1 MTGAS
6 MLGERVRERPAV
18 GAPRRWEFPLPQV
31 HELPNGM
38 RLLLVDVPGQH
49 VLSLR
54 VGLRLPVA
62 GETPGTEG
70 ATLLMARALDEGTA
84 RRSAEEMA
92 VLIERHGIAW
102 GTGVGERG
110 VHLGCE
116 VTARHLRTSLEIV
129 REVLA
134 EAAFPDAEVARIV
147 RHRLADIAHE
157 LAEPGARASLEL
169 RSAYF
174 DAGDRA
180 SRPLGGTRDSVAALT
195 AQDLRDRHARLTPHR
210 GTVVLTGDLST
221 VPDPAGEVAAVLGS
235 WNGAGTAAE
244 DPAPGV
250 RSAEAGR
257 VVLVARPGLAQTEVY
272 LGRPGP
278 DRRTEHG
285 WGTYQ
290 ALAMALGGSPHARID
305 RVLREERGYTYG
317 IRAGFRPRSS
327 GGLTVVGGSVRADAT
342 VPALQELVQI
352 LERSDLTE
360 QEVRRAAD
368 FVTMTAP
375 GRYATADAVA
385 DELISLAD
393 DGLDPGTVTRTLD
406 HLRVLTADQVVRAW
420 QEVLE
425 GPGWTTVLVG
435 DPDHAE
441 GVDGLGL
448 GPVTVIP

>member
-1 MTGAS
+1 
-6 MLGERVRERPAV
+6 
-18 GAPRRWEFPLPQV
+18 
-31 HELPNGM
+31 
-38 RLLLVDVPGQH
+38 
-49 VLSLR
+49 
-54 VGLRLPVA
+54 
-62 GETPGTEG
+62 
-70 ATLLMARALDEGTA
+70 
-84 RRSAEEMA
+84 
-92 VLIERHGIAW
+92 
-102 GTGVGERG
+102 
-110 VHLGCE
+110 
-116 VTARHLRTSLEIV
+116 
-129 REVLA
+129 
-134 EAAFPDAEVARIV
+134 
-147 RHRLADIAHE
+147 
-157 LAEPGARASLEL
+157 
-169 RSAYF
+169 
-174 DAGDRA
+174 
-180 SRPLGGTRDSVAALT
+180 
-195 AQDLRDRHARLTPHR
+195 
-210 GTVVLTGDLST
+210 
-221 VPDPAGEVAAVLGS
+221 
-235 WNGAGTAAE
+235 
-244 DPAPGV
+244 
-250 RSAEAGR
+250 
-257 VVLVARPGLAQTEVY
+257 
-272 LGRPGP
+272 
-278 DRRTEHG
+278 
-285 WGTYQ
+285 
-290 ALAMALGGSPHARID
+290 MALGGSPHARID

-360 QEVRRAAD
+360 QEVRSAAD